1 MLNMRKKVIDER
13 LLKMLKVISG
23 NIVRLRGKGMV
34 QKALAK
40 KAGVSKETIIAIE
53 NQRIINLESLIKIA
67 DALGVSPADLF
78 ITDEIRIEVT
88 WKLKMLAD
96 KLDTIKIFK

>member
-1 MLNMRKKVIDER
+1 MLNMRKEVIDER
-13 LLKMLKVISG
+13 LLKVVEVISK
-23 NIVRLRGKGMV
+23 NIIRLRGKGMI

-53 NQRIINLESLIKIA
+53 NGRIINLESLIKIA

-78 ITDEIRIEVT
+78 ITDEDRAEVT

-96 KLDTIKIFK
+96 KLETLNILR